1 MKFHPYSIFYPK
13 DNTHLFQINK
23 RSFLSIFLSFSL
35 SFSLATPDLQLIF
48 PINLDNKH
56 SSEITSDNA
65 RRNTTKTEL
74 VSISNNTTTGKYH
87 VVNLY
92 PGRMFLVSFSNVAP
106 TMQRYRITPLRFV
119 HFRLF
124 RASIGEL
131 ENLGRVQE
139 RGNSSCFLV
148 EICNIG
154 ITRG

>member
-13 DNTHLFQINK
+13 DNTHLFQIKK

-56 SSEITSDNA
+56 SSETTSDNA

-106 TMQRYRITPLRFV
+106 TGRRRCNDIELHRFV
-119 HFRLF
+119 LSIS
-124 RASIGEL
+124 ASSAPL
-131 ENLGRVQE
+131 S
-139 RGNSSCFLV
+139 GNSKILDAFK
-148 EICNIG
+148 NG
-154 ITRG
+154 GTRLAFSWKFVISK